1 MKKSFLVVVFLLF
14 ESHNSRAG
22 SVLENSIWG
31 SAATYAGIN
40 VSTLYGIATQE
51 SGMRW
56 KDGTFRPWPWTL
68 NVNIGGNGIKAG
80 SRRYESKL
88 LAEKGLKEIINAG
101 ISNVDVGIMQVNLFW
116 HRNKVS
122 NDLALLDPITNIN
135 VAAQYLRDI
144 NKKNINKTVSDYH
157 APTNPVLGNKYVNH
171 VKKYEKIIHEKI
183 K

>member
-1 MKKSFLVVVFLLF
+1 VFSINAMKKSFLVVVFLLF

-88 LAEKGLKEIINAG
+88 LA
-101 ISNVDVGIMQVNLFW
+101 
-116 HRNKVS
+116 
-122 NDLALLDPITNIN
+122 
-135 VAAQYLRDI
+135 
-144 NKKNINKTVSDYH
+144 
-157 APTNPVLGNKYVNH
+157 
-171 VKKYEKIIHEKI
+171 
-183 K
+183 

>member
-1 MKKSFLVVVFLLF
+1 
-14 ESHNSRAG
+14 
-22 SVLENSIWG
+22 
-31 SAATYAGIN
+31 
-40 VSTLYGIATQE
+40 
-51 SGMRW
+51 
-56 KDGTFRPWPWTL
+56 
-68 NVNIGGNGIKAG
+68 
-80 SRRYESKL
+80 
-88 LAEKGLKEIINAG
+88 
-101 ISNVDVGIMQVNLFW
+101 MQVNLFW